1 MRNNNMAGR
10 DCTKFMEHRRIV
22 RIIYGN
28 GNTLENIFENDY
40 LNKGVR
46 TGVAIILPTKF
57 FFNQS

>member
-1 MRNNNMAGR
+1 MAGR
-10 DCTKFMEHRRIV
+10 DWTKFMEHRRIV

-28 GNTLENIFENDY
+28 GNALEKIFEKDY